1 MTVAVTALCVRC
13 AFRLAYD
20 GTDYRGYQRQ
30 PHAETVENAL
40 FAALSAL
47 DVTEVPDAPPEEYAA
62 AGRTDAGVSAVRQT
76 VSFDAPAWLTPA
88 ALNGELPADVRA
100 WASADVPDGF
110 HAQYDARSRV
120 YEYHLHAPGGS
131 ASDSTTDSR
140 EWTDGQLRRA
150 RAALEK
156 LSGRHDLHNLT
167 PDDAGTERALSATC
181 ERDGPFLVCRFEAG
195 GFPREFVRRA
205 ITLVERVATGER
217 EPSFVDRVLSAEPLS
232 GPDGVGPAPPE
243 PLLLCDVRYDITFE
257 RDPAAVESAR
267 SVFERRRVDR
277 LTGARV
283 AGRVGEELG

>member
-1 MTVAVTALCVRC
+1 MVRR
-13 AFRLAYD
+13 AFRIAYD
-20 GTDYRGYQRQ
+20 GTGYRGYQRQ

-47 DVTEVPDAPPEEYAA
+47 DVTEVPDAPPEGYAA
-62 AGRTDAGVSAVRQT
+62 AGRTDAGVSAIRQT

-120 YEYHLHAPGGS
+120 YEYHLHAPDTVASGS
-131 ASDSTTDSR
+131 AEGSSSETETTGD
-140 EWTDGQLRRA
+140 EWSERQLRRA
-150 RAALEK
+150 RDALDR
-156 LSGRHDLHNLT
+156 LSGSHDVHNLT
-167 PDDAGTERALSATC
+167 PDDDGTERDISAGC

-205 ITLVERVATGER
+205 VTLVERVVTGER
-217 EPSFVDRVLSAEPLS
+217 DPSFVDRVLAPEPLS
-232 GPDGVGPAPPE
+232 GPDGVGPAAPE
-243 PLLLCDVRYDITFE
+243 PLLLCNVRYGVTFE

-267 SVFERRRVDR
+267 SVFGTRRVER